1 MWHTQKQTNKV
12 VCKKA
17 YKKFWPYFALILYF
31 QWYHA
36 MPFDHPLL
44 LTKSQSWT
52 MWVKL
57 SVPHQHWITGIYI
70 SFKFMKIIIIHA
82 FTVSYESFASFL
94 NAAVNWHAFNSLM
107 IIKSSRPKKGWTQFA
122 KKNLVKKSVQV
133 AIVHHS
139 FSWSS
144 SNKVQVLYVKPY
156 SIQWSNK

>member
-1 MWHTQKQTNKV
+1 MENATQKNSTGLLHCDTHKSKQIKLYV
-12 VCKKA
+12 KKHI
-17 YKKFWPYFALILYF
+17 KNSDLILLWYF
-31 QWYHA
+31 TSSDIMQCHLII
-36 MPFDHPLL
+36 PFF
-44 LTKSQSWT
+44 SWT

-122 KKNLVKKSVQV
+122 KKKLVKKSVQV

-139 FSWSS
+139 FSWSC
-144 SNKVQVLYVKPY
+144 
-156 SIQWSNK
+156 

>member
-1 MWHTQKQTNKV
+1 MLYVKSIIIKNSD
-12 VCKKA
+12 
-17 YKKFWPYFALILYF
+17 LILPPVKSCNNAIWSSSSSDKVIVMNHVRKIANSPSTLYF
-31 QWYHA
+31 
-36 MPFDHPLL
+36 
-44 LTKSQSWT
+44 
-52 MWVKL
+52 
-57 SVPHQHWITGIYI
+57 I

-82 FTVSYESFASFL
+82 FTVSYESFASFF

-144 SNKVQVLYVKPY
+144 SNKVQVLYVRPY